1 MSRLQHGKF
10 AGCHVL
16 QSMWRASELRLKLM
30 DVSIEQSC
38 PSCGAS
44 IVLHEDDRLI
54 QCSYCDVRNYRI
66 GTAGNRYVLPASLP
80 DQVEEDQLI
89 YAPYIRF
96 KGSIF
101 YVQELEIKHKIVD
114 TTRLGLDSNGL
125 PVSLGLRPQAM
136 KIKPVASSTRGAFIL
151 QSIPTKTVFAHAAMV
166 VDLFEERNK
175 NVTYHR
181 AFIGETLSRI
191 YQPCYLKDDQLC
203 DAVTNQMIGHGSLLN
218 KLLDKTCAGK
228 ASWEPRF
235 ISTICPGCGGLLAG
249 ERDSMILQCENCHLL
264 WQEHNQKFIPVNW
277 QGVES
282 EDRDARYIPF
292 WKITFST
299 QGHVLKSF
307 GDYLR
312 FTNQPVVAGNRFE
325 TQPLTFWIPAFKINP
340 KAFLQLA
347 SQLTLA
353 QERIPQGKNNRVMN
367 AYPVTLDR
375 EEALQAIKS
384 ILAYTTVNKEKR
396 FPLLPELRLNESRC
410 ELAYLPFISQIHDL
424 VQEHTMAT
432 IQTAA
437 MRYGRAL

>member
-1 MSRLQHGKF
+1 
-10 AGCHVL
+10 
-16 QSMWRASELRLKLM
+16 M
-30 DVSIEQSC
+30 DVSIEQNC

-54 QCSYCDVRNYRI
+54 QCSYCNVRNYRI
-66 GTAGNRYVLPASLP
+66 GNAGNRYILPASLP

-101 YVQELEIKHKIVD
+101 YVHAQEIKHKIVD
-114 TTRLGLDSNGL
+114 TTRLGLDNNDL

-166 VDLFEERNK
+166 VDLFEERSK

-191 YQPCYLKDDQLC
+191 YQPCYLKDDQLR
-203 DAVTNQMIGHGSLLN
+203 DAVSNLVIGPGSLLD
-218 KLLDKTCAGK
+218 KYLGKTCFSSP
-228 ASWEPRF
+228 SWEPLF
-235 ISTICPGCGGLLAG
+235 ISTICPRCGGLLTG
-249 ERDSMILQCENCHLL
+249 DRDSMVLQCKNCDSL
-264 WQEHNQKFIPVNW
+264 WQEQNQKFNPVNW

-282 EDRDARYIPF
+282 EDSDARYLPF

-312 FTNQPVVAGNRFE
+312 FTNQPLAIRNRFE
-325 TQPLTFWIPAFKINP
+325 KQPLAFWIPAFKINP

-347 SQLTLA
+347 SQITLA
-353 QERIPQGKNNRVMN
+353 QERIPQGKINRVIN
-367 AYPVTLDR
+367 GHPVTLDHS
-375 EEALQAIKS
+375 EAIQAIKS
-384 ILAYTTVNKEKR
+384 VLAYTTISKEKR
-396 FPLLPELRLNESRC
+396 YPMLPEISLTESHC
-410 ELAYLPFISQIHDL
+410 ELTYLPFVSQIHDL
-424 VQEHTMAT
+424 VQEHTFAT

-437 MRYGRAL
+437 LRYGRAL